1 MTDKP
6 PETTPFICLV
16 QFDPIYSSDDL
27 EESARRDRYSF
38 ETGNLE
44 YGDDI
49 KVDECEADDDDGDGM
64 REAAAWDGL
73 LHVAEGLSSFL

>member
-1 MTDKP
+1 MRK
-6 PETTPFICLV
+6 
-16 QFDPIYSSDDL
+16 
-27 EESARRDRYSF
+27 DRYSF

-49 KVDECEADDDDGDGM
+49 KVDECEADDDDGDGL